1 MNSMQIDGADG
12 SPVLYP
18 YVTEYL
24 GDVTTNIGRTEFIFD
39 LGSPVSDNIALIY
52 GPNTA
57 SFIRQSN
64 SWQRGNL
71 TKKSVFSTSNQLLS
85 ETINAY
91 TILHEANLPAGMLLH
106 EDDLLTCTTT
116 GCVQFLGKNH
126 YSYNYYTV
134 KSGASKPGS
143 TTETIYDPS
152 DQTKSSSVNTSNLY
166 DDNYLQPLQVT
177 RETGPSEQVENY
189 FKYPFSYSFTGTPS
203 GANADGIKYLQDKNI
218 SSATIEQYNVRK
230 FLSGTPAA
238 RVMGGVLNTYVS
250 GTPYPAKVWQLEP
263 TTPLLQS
270 AFGTG
275 SSVVSNAIS
284 IPTVYQPKISFV
296 YDGYGNISE
305 YQQENDISNSFIWGY
320 NRANIV
326 AKVVGASY
334 SSIMATPGLNQTI
347 LQNPS
352 SDNALGIELNKIR
365 SAFPAALVT
374 TYVHKPLIGVSNETD
389 PAGKTTFYEYDSFN
403 RLKNIKDY
411 QGNIVKNYQYNYAN
425 SCGSNCVVLP
435 MQNLNGSNTIGYPV
449 GVFNVNGQLLGNAS
463 SQIDYKNIWNLNPAN
478 QAKGVLAAGTDAL
491 HFNLTLATGQ
501 TAPTAVI
508 GLRYYQMDLNY
519 TEIDAVQPL
528 NCAYVDFGDG
538 TSLNTQTGSP
548 LPANTTMYGPS
559 TPNGQYILPTTWYKH
574 TYPNNNVKILTFYHN
589 DASENPVLFNYSNP
603 GTSLT
608 KLSNLRG
615 NFPQFMTRLGGAGFA
630 SAGLNSVANIT
641 NWSSISTVKEFIP
654 YNGEGQNP
662 CTNMNYGQDFMAGN
676 KNLKYIHTDVFGAY
690 RIGYRDLNFKIS
702 RLKSDWNSY
711 FTDLEILAINEDHW
725 NHEDLSGLKKLWV
738 FALTP
743 ATTDHAGTPN
753 SGVIALGSTVID
765 NAINQIWNGAGM
777 AGVKNGAI
785 FFITGGS
792 TRSPASDIAYA
803 QLRSAGWVL
812 WYDGNPQ
819 N

>member
-116 GCVQFLGKNH
+116 SCVQFLGKNH

-143 TTETIYDPS
+143 TTERIYDPS

-189 FKYPFSYSFTGTPS
+189 FKYPFSYTFTGTPS

-218 SSATIEQYNVRK
+218 SSATIEQYTVRK
-230 FLSGTPAA
+230 FLSGTPAD
-238 RVMGGVLNTYVS
+238 RVTGGVLNTFTAGVPFPDK
-250 GTPYPAKVWQLEP
+250 TWQFESSAPVTL
-263 TTPLLQS
+263 S

-275 SSVVSNAIS
+275 STLQSNTFS
-284 IPTVYQPKISFV
+284 IPAVYKPRISFQ
-296 YDGYGNISE
+296 YDGYGNIGEFKKES
-305 YQQENDISNSFIWGY
+305 DISNSFIWGY
-320 NRANIV
+320 NRAHVV
-326 AKVVGASY
+326 AKIAGVSY
-334 SSIMATPGLNQTI
+334 NSIIAIPGLNQSI
-347 LQNPS
+347 IQNPS
-352 SDNALGIELNKIR
+352 SDQALRDELSKIR
-365 SAFPAALVT
+365 INFPAAFVT
-374 TYVHKPLIGVSNETD
+374 TYTYKPQVGITSETD
-389 PAGKTTFYEYDSFN
+389 PAGKATFYEYDSFN

-435 MQNLNGSNTIGYPV
+435 MQTLNGSNTIGYPV
-449 GVFNVNGQLLGNAS
+449 GVFNVNGQLLSNATT
-463 SQIDYKNIWNLNPAN
+463 QVQFIAIWNANAAN

-501 TAPTAVI
+501 TAPTGVI
-508 GLRYYQMDLNY
+508 GLRYYQVDLDY
-519 TEIDAVQPL
+519 TVFDAVRPV
-528 NCAYVDFGDG
+528 NGGVVEFGDG
-538 TSLNTQTGSP
+538 IFIRLDNFNP
-548 LPANTTMYGPS
+548 NVLPANTTVNYFPGVPDNPYVTHS
-559 TPNGQYILPTTWYKH
+559 
-574 TYPNNNVKILTFYHN
+574 YPNNNLKTITFYHN
-589 DASENPVLFNYSNP
+589 DGTEWVNFDNFNNPATCL
-603 GTSLT
+603 G
-608 KLSNLRG
+608 KLKNVRG
-615 NFPQFMTRLGGAGFA
+615 NFPQFVWKYGGSSFQEPTYLSFA
-630 SAGLNSVANIT
+630 NILNWNTITSLKRFSAGQGDGINPWRNLNFA
-641 NWSSISTVKEFIP
+641 
-654 YNGEGQNP
+654 
-662 CTNMNYGQDFMAGN
+662 QDFMQYNKGLAEIVTTGN
-676 KNLKYIHTDVFGAY
+676 SYSSSGI
-690 RIGYRDLNFKIS
+690 RDLTFKIS
-702 RLKSDWNSY
+702 RLKSGWNTY
-711 FTDLEILAINEDHW
+711 FTELTTLSINEDHW
-725 NHEDLSGLKKLWV
+725 SHENLSSLKKLSTITLV
-738 FALTP
+738 
-743 ATTDHAGTPN
+743 ATRQNHINDISPPIPIDI
-753 SGVIALGSTVID
+753 SVID
-765 NAINQIWNGAGM
+765 NLLIQVAAGSGQFVSNGT
-777 AGVKNGAI
+777 I
-785 FFITGGS
+785 RLITGGTS
-792 TRSPASDIAYA
+792 RSSASDAAYN
-803 QLRSAGWVL
+803 LLLSKGWAISIY
-812 WYDGNPQ
+812 W
-819 N
+819 